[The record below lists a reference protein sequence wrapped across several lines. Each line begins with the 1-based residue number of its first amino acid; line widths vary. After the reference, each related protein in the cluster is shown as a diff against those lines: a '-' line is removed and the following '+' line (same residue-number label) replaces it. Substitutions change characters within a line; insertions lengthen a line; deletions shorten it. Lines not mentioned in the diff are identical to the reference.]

1 MHSKVLICIN
11 VRQVLHNCKAR
22 SINFLTYLTAM
33 KYLFCFLLVF
43 YSKVYSQ
50 DTADVLIKHGK
61 IIDGTGNPWYYG
73 DVAIKNGKIYKTGNQ
88 LNMPARA
95 TLDATGFII
104 APGFIDVHTHIEDDE
119 VKNPFAT
126 NFIADGVTTVIT
138 GNCGISR
145 VDLGKYFTMLDSLHT
160 SINVASLIGHNDVR
174 KAVIGEANRE
184 PTPAELDQMRAIVDK
199 AMQDGAVGL
208 STGLIYIPGTYSK
221 TYEVVALA
229 KEAAKYNGVYT
240 THMRNEGDS
249 VTQAI
254 DEALNIGR
262 QANIPVEISHFKLSG
277 QNNWGR
283 SKQTVAMV
291 VKAREEGL
299 DVTIDQYP
307 YTASSTSLSTL
318 LPDWVLADNKDSTA
332 ARLAVPGVKK
342 GVIDDMVTRLH
353 RRRLNHFSYAV
364 VAYYKPDT
372 TLNGKSIEDINLLMK
387 RKHTAVEEA
396 QTIIDMQLKGGAG
409 MVFHGMSDDDVKYI
423 MQYPYDMFASDASIR
438 LFNVGAPHPR
448 GYGTNARVLAKY
460 VRDEKVL
467 SLEEAIRRM
476 TSLPAQKFHF
486 TNRGLL
492 REGFAADIVVFDE
505 RTVQDMSTYE
515 KPHQYST
522 GFKYVLVNGALTWQN
537 EKHTGARN
545 GIVLKNGK

>member
-1 MHSKVLICIN
+1 MAVKYAFFFVLFFTTRI
-11 VRQVLHNCKAR
+11 HA
-22 SINFLTYLTAM
+22 
-33 KYLFCFLLVF
+33 
-43 YSKVYSQ
+43 Q
-50 DTADVLIKHGK
+50 DTADILLKHGK

-73 DVAIKNGKIYKTGNQ
+73 DVAVKGGVIYKIGN
-88 LNMPARA
+88 LFNLPARKI
-95 TLDATGFII
+95 LDANRLII

-119 VKNPFAT
+119 IKNPYAT

-138 GNCGISR
+138 GNCGLSR
-145 VDLGKYFTMLDSLHT
+145 VDLGKYFLMLDSLHT
-160 SINVASLIGHNDVR
+160 SVNVASLIGHNDVR
-174 KAVIGEANRE
+174 KAVMGEANRE
-184 PTPAELDQMRAIVDK
+184 PTTAELDSMKSLVNK
-199 AMQDGAVGL
+199 AMKDGAVGL

-254 DEALNIGR
+254 DEALNIGK

-283 SKQTVAMV
+283 STQTVVMIV
-291 VKAREEGL
+291 RARQEGL

-307 YTASSTSLSTL
+307 YTASSTSLGTL
-318 LPDWVLADNKDSTA
+318 LPDWVLADSKDSMA
-332 ARLAVPGVKK
+332 ARLAIPANKK
-342 GVIDDMVTRLH
+342 LVIDDMVARLK
-353 RRRLNHFSYAV
+353 RRKLKHFSYAV

-372 TLNGKSIEDINLLMK
+372 TLNGKSIEQINLLFK
-387 RKHTAVEEA
+387 RKHTAVAEA
-396 QTIIDMQLKGGAG
+396 ETIIDMMLKGGAG
-409 MVFHGMSDDDVKYI
+409 MVFHGMSEDDVKYI
-423 MQYPYDMFASDASIR
+423 MQYPYNMFASDASIR
-438 LFNVGAPHPR
+438 VFNAGAPHPR
-448 GYGTNARVLAKY
+448 GYGTNARVLSKY

-505 RTVQDMSTYE
+505 NTVQDRSTYE

-522 GFKYVLVNGALTWQN
+522 GFKYVFVNGVLTWQD

-545 GIVLKNGK
+545 GMVIRNPTNTY

>member
-1 MHSKVLICIN
+1 
-11 VRQVLHNCKAR
+11 
-22 SINFLTYLTAM
+22 M
-33 KYLFCFLLVF
+33 KYLLSLLLLVSVNSF
-43 YSKVYSQ
+43 AQ
-50 DTADVLIKHGK
+50 DTADILIKHGK

-73 DVAIKNGKIYKTGNQ
+73 DIAIKGGKIFKTGN
-88 LNMPARA
+88 LFSLPARKI
-95 TLDATGFII
+95 LDGTGLVI

-145 VDLGKYFTMLDSLHT
+145 VDLGVYFGMLDSLHL
-160 SINVASLIGHNDVR
+160 SINVASLVGHNNVR
-174 KAVIGEANRE
+174 KAVMGSANRE
-184 PTPAELDQMRAIVDK
+184 PTAAELEQMKAIVDK
-199 AMQDGAVGL
+199 AMLDGAVGL
-208 STGLIYIPGTYSK
+208 STGLIYIPGTYAK
-221 TYEVVALA
+221 TNEVVALA

-249 VTQAI
+249 VAQAI

-262 QANIPVEISHFKLSG
+262 QANIPVEISHFKVGG

-283 SKQTVAMV
+283 SKQTLAVV

-318 LPDWVLADNKDSTA
+318 LPDWVLADGRDSMA
-332 ARLAVPGVKK
+332 ARLNNPAIQKS
-342 GVIDDMVTRLH
+342 VIDDMTMRLK
-353 RRRLNHFSYAV
+353 RRKLKHFSYAV

-372 TLNGKSIEDINLLMK
+372 TLNGKSIEEINTLMQ
-387 RKHTAVEEA
+387 RKHNAATEA
-396 QTIIDMQLKGGAG
+396 QTVIDMLLKADAG
-409 MVFHGMSDDDVKYI
+409 MVFHGMSEEDVKYI
-423 MQYPYDMFASDASIR
+423 MQYPYNMFACDASIR
-438 LFNVGAPHPR
+438 LFNVGSPHPR
-448 GYGTNARVLAKY
+448 GYGTNARILGKY
-460 VRDEKVL
+460 VREEKVL

-492 REGFAADIVVFDE
+492 REGFAADIVMFDE
-505 RTVQDMSTYE
+505 NTVKDLSTFE

-522 GFKYVLVNGALTWQN
+522 GFKYVLVNGKITWDDGKQ
-537 EKHTGARN
+537 TDARN
-545 GIVLKNGK
+545 GMVLRNEYKN